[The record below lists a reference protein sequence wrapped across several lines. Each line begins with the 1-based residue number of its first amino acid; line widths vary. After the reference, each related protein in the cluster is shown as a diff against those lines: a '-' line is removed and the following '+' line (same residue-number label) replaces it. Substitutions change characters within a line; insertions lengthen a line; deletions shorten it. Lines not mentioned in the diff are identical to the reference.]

1 MVFELKEQWLADLET
16 PVSAFLKLLPLR
28 PVFLLESVEGG
39 EILGRYSFI
48 GLRPLLLLEVFA
60 DRTLIV
66 EGESRQWLS
75 ENPFLILKK
84 ILHRLNG
91 SPSSDELPRFS
102 GGLVGYAGYDMVR
115 FIERLPNVTQE
126 TMPFPLAAFCLPSVI
141 LAFDHLQRKISLI
154 GARRE
159 LEGDRLI
166 AQIQQFLKSSVP
178 SWPAQASSPPRPNRS
193 REQFVEQVER
203 AKAYIA
209 AGDIFQV
216 VLSIRFEGET
226 DAHPF
231 QVYRALRTINPSPYM
246 YYLDFGPY
254 QIVGSSPESLVR
266 LENGRAMLRPIA
278 GTRPRGANAEAD
290 RQLEAELLADEKER
304 AEHIMLVDLA
314 RNDLGRVAQPG
325 TVSVPNFLT
334 VERYSHVMHLVSSV
348 EGQMPPGMDMIDL
361 FEATFPAG
369 TVTGAPKIRAME
381 IIEELEGE
389 RRGPYAGSVGYFGL
403 NGNMDQAIT
412 LRTILFARERYYIQ
426 AGAGIVADSIPEREH
441 QEILN
446 KARALFRALEMVAEG
461 L

>member
-1 MVFELKEQWLADLET
+1 MAFELKKQWLADLET

-48 GLRPLLLLEVFA
+48 GLRPLLRLEVSA
-60 DRTLIV
+60 DHTLV
-66 EGESRQWLS
+66 VDGESRHRLS
-75 ENPFLILKK
+75 ANPFSILREV
-84 ILHRLNG
+84 LQRLNG
-91 SPSSDELPRFS
+91 PSPDELPRFS
-102 GGLVGYAGYDMVR
+102 GGLVGYVGYDMIR
-115 FIERLPNVTQE
+115 FIERLPDVARE
-126 TMPFPLAAFCLPSVI
+126 AMPFPLAAFCLPSVI

-154 GARRE
+154 GSLRE
-159 LEGDRLI
+159 RDDDGLIDRIQRLLE
-166 AQIQQFLKSSVP
+166 SSVP

-193 REQFVEQVER
+193 REQFVKQVER

-226 DAHPF
+226 EAHPF
-231 QVYRALRTINPSPYM
+231 QVYRALRMINPSPYM
-246 YYLDFGPY
+246 YYLDFGAY

-278 GTRPRGANAEAD
+278 GTRPRGANAAAD

-325 TVSVPNFLT
+325 TVRVPDFLT

-361 FEATFPAG
+361 FKATFPAG

-412 LRTILFARERYYIQ
+412 LRTILFAGGRYYIQ

-441 QEILN
+441 EEILN